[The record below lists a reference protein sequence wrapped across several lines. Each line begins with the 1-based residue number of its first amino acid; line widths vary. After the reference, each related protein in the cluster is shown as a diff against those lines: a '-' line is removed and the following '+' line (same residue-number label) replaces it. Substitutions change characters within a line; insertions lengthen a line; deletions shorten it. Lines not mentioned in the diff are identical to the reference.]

1 MSRSVDAAPRS
12 PSAPVVSTPDRG
24 GLRRVA
30 ITGMG
35 TVNSLGLDAPTT
47 LTALR
52 EGRCGIS
59 DLAFRDVERL
69 TVRIGAQI
77 HDWRPENWFNRQQIM
92 LYDKFTQ
99 FTLIAAKEA
108 VAQSGLEFHGELGLC
123 SGVILGTAGGGLNTW
138 DENYRVVYEE
148 GKNRVHPFVVPKLMN
163 NAATSHV
170 SIEFDLRGP
179 SFTVATACAS
189 SNHAMGLAFQMVRSG
204 AARAMLTGGSE
215 AMLCFGG
222 VKAWEGLRV
231 MSRDACR
238 PFSANRN
245 GMVQGEGAGVFVFED
260 YDHARTRGADILAEV
275 VGFAMSSDAQDIVMP
290 SAQGAERAIT
300 GAMRD
305 GGLNPEDV
313 GYINAHGT
321 GTAANDKTE
330 CAAVARAFGHHAD
343 RLMIS
348 STKSMH
354 GHIIGGTGAVEL
366 LAGIMALRDGVIAPT
381 IGYQEPDPE
390 CALDVV
396 PNEAREA
403 KVDAI
408 LSNAFA
414 FGGLNAVIALR
425 KA

>member
-1 MSRSVDAAPRS
+1 MTSKNSERQD
-12 PSAPVVSTPDRG
+12 
-24 GLRRVA
+24 GLRRVV
-30 ITGMG
+30 ITGAG
-35 TVNSLGLDAPTT
+35 TINALGHDVPTT
-47 LTALR
+47 MEAFR
-52 EGRCGIS
+52 QGRCGIGP
-59 DLAFRDVERL
+59 LEFRDVDRL
-69 TVRIGAQI
+69 SIQIGAQV
-77 HDWRPENWFNRQQIM
+77 HPWQAEDYFNRQQIL

-99 FTLIAAKEA
+99 FALLAAKQA
-108 VAQSGLEFHGELGLC
+108 VAQAGLDFQGALGLR
-123 SGVILGTAGGGLNTW
+123 SGVVLGTAGGGLNTW
-138 DENYRVVYEE
+138 DENYRTVYEE

-163 NAATSHV
+163 NAAASHV
-170 SIEFDLRGP
+170 SMEFGLRGP
-179 SFTVATACAS
+179 AFTVATACAS
-189 SNHAMGLAFQMVRSG
+189 SNHAMGLAFQMIRSG
-204 AARAMLTGGSE
+204 GAQVMLTGGSE

-231 MSRDACR
+231 MSKDACR

-260 YDHARTRGADILAEV
+260 YEHAHARGADILAEV

-300 GAMRD
+300 ATLQD
-305 GGLNPEDV
+305 AGLNPEDV

-330 CAAVARAFGHHAD
+330 CAAVAHAFGHHAD
-343 RLMIS
+343 RLMMS
-348 STKSMH
+348 STKAMH

-366 LAGIMALRDGVIAPT
+366 LACIMALRDGVIAPT
-381 IGYQEPDPE
+381 IGYQEADPE

-396 PNEAREA
+396 PNEARDA
-403 KVDAI
+403 RVDAV

-425 KA
+425 RV